1 MTQRRIWAFLL
12 AMAAVLVI
20 AGPPFV
26 RTVAIVSTGDGLT
39 ALAMQSDEERSF
51 NPWSEDC
58 FLIGP
63 DTAVE
68 ILRRFDW
75 PYENRKN
82 LLGFSQPMPL
92 LHQSVGGRALGDD
105 EVNDRLLE
113 LTRVFLERGESP
125 EDTYDGYTV
134 LHVAVLWGD
143 LPSVRL
149 LVEAGSSLDA
159 RIDRPERSH
168 NGMDAQQFA
177 ELMMSKVD
185 PSIADDY
192 EQVLGYLTGV
202 DVSNVSGAQ
211 SPSAA
216 N

>member
-1 MTQRRIWAFLL
+1 M
-12 AMAAVLVI
+12 
-20 AGPPFV
+20 
-26 RTVAIVSTGDGLT
+26 STGDGLT
-39 ALAMQSDEERSF
+39 ALVMQTDYERSF

-63 DTAVE
+63 DTAMA

-75 PYENRKN
+75 PYENRRN
-82 LLGFSQPMPL
+82 LLGFSEPMPL

-105 EVNDRLLE
+105 EVNGRLLE

-168 NGMDAQQFA
+168 NGMNAKQFA

-185 PSIADDY
+185 PSIGDDY
-192 EQVLGYLTGV
+192 EEVWEYLTSV
-202 DVSNVSGAQ
+202 DVGDAAGAQ